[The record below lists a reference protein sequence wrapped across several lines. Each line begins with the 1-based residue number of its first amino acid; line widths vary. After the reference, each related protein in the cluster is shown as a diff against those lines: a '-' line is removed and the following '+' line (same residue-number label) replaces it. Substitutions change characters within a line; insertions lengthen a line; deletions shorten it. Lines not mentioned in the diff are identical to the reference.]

1 MSRISD
7 LDKVLDNVRHFSK
20 NLGPI
25 RDTELS
31 MNIGMELDL
40 LVEYLEELKNRG
52 YITFNKNGSYI
63 TLQGRMALENAKH
76 GKPFQEEIENKRIKK
91 VWSIIKII
99 AATLNAFAII
109 IIAIWAQLSPNE
121 KTDLESEVRLLKQE
135 QKEEQKV
142 HSNQIDSLKT
152 IIEKSYNTQYPET
165 TKKSTKNKKHTL

>member
-7 LDKVLDNVRHFSK
+7 LDNVLDNVRHFSK
-20 NLGPI
+20 NLGSI

-31 MNIGMELDL
+31 MNIGIELDL
-40 LVEYLEELKNRG
+40 LVEYLEELKNRR

-63 TLQGRMALENAKH
+63 TLQGRMALENAKN

-99 AATLNAFAII
+99 AAALNALAII
-109 IIAIWAQLSPNE
+109 IIAIWAQLIPNE
-121 KTDLESEVRLLKQE
+121 KTDLENEVKLLKQE
-135 QKEEQKV
+135 QQNEQIK

-152 IIEKSYNTQYPET
+152 IIEKSYNTQYPNT
-165 TKKSTKNKKHTL
+165 TKKSMIDKK